1 MKRELNNI
9 SQDFNIGGRILPQEV
24 EIENRVLS
32 ILLQYGD
39 KAATVI
45 FPILQYTDFYKP
57 DNQTIYNAIVSLFAD
72 GVTIDLLT
80 VESKT
85 EMMNYLLELSTLD
98 LGLSGHNAETWQ
110 DYAKIVKN
118 ASNLRQL
125 ISLFIKQTQ
134 NCFNILENSD
144 SIAQETL
151 LGVEAIRTTNEEKK
165 SLKEVLIEEV
175 TSDKKDGGFLG
186 LRTGFKKFDK
196 ITLGLT
202 APDLIVVA
210 AGPGEGKSTWT
221 LNIAKE
227 ISKQD
232 PVLIFSL
239 EMKQRQLIQKIL
251 SDYFNMPVKD
261 VRLGK
266 YDTASPILDRISAL
280 KLHIYDNA
288 GISID
293 DLVSIAKAE
302 VMRHKIKLIVV
313 DYLQLLAKGGTKMN
327 KADEVGMITRKFKLL
342 AMDTNVPVIAL
353 SQLSRDKQRK
363 YYSLSDLRDSGAI
376 EQDADGVVFI
386 FRPSE
391 HKMTTYD
398 LGGKNIDCN
407 EKTAIVS
414 IAKWRMGDKGDFE
427 MIFNGACSRFEDT
440 REVMDP
446 MPDFGNGIIGFRND
460 LEEIPF

>member
-1 MKRELNNI
+1 MSKLNKI
-9 SQDFNIGGRILPQEV
+9 SQDFNIGGMILPQEV
-24 EIENRVLS
+24 EAEEALLGL
-32 ILLQYGD
+32 ILNYGD
-39 KAATVI
+39 KAATVV
-45 FPILQYTDFYKP
+45 FPILQYTDFYKV
-57 DNQTIYNAIVSLFAD
+57 DNQTVYSAMVSLFAD
-72 GVTIDLLT
+72 GSVIDIVT
-80 VESKT
+80 VSAKT
-85 EMMNYLLELSTLD
+85 DMMMYVVK
-98 LGLSGHNAETWQ
+98 LGTMHLGIGSHEPKTWEA
-110 DYAKIVKN
+110 YARLIKD
-118 ASNLRQL
+118 ASNKRQM
-125 ISLFIKQTQ
+125 IVLFTKQIQ
-134 NCFNILENSD
+134 SCFGILENSD
-144 SIAQETL
+144 HIAQEVL
-151 LGVEAIRTTNEEKK
+151 FGIESIRSTNEEKK
-165 SLKEVLIEEV
+165 SLKEALFDEV

-210 AGPGEGKSTWT
+210 AGPGEGKSTWS

-327 KADEVGMITRKFKLL
+327 KADEVGMITRKLKLL

-440 REVMDP
+440 REVTDHL
-446 MPDFGNGIIGFRND
+446 PDFGNGIIGFRND